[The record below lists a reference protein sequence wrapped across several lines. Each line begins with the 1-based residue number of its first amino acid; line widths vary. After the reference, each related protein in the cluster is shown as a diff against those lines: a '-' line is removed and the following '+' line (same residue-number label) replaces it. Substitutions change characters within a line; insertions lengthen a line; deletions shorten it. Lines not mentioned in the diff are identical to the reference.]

1 MAPFI
6 AGIVTE
12 LARKGLGKVAEAVKN
27 KGLEYVEDKLG
38 VKIEPD
44 MSPEK
49 IAELQSK
56 AQEFEEFKIKAD
68 NENTA
73 DARDM
78 QKVALQQS
86 DTFSK
91 RFVYYLASFWSL
103 AAVIYI
109 GLITF
114 MTIPD
119 NNVRFADTVLGFLL
133 GTAIATILNFFFGSS
148 QSSKDKTE
156 AMLKVKD
163 E

>member
-44 MSPEK
+44 MSPER

>member
-119 NNVRFADTVLGFLL
+119 SNVRFADTVLGFLL